1 MMPRIDTF
9 HLGEYGAGISQ
20 DEWVHEVD
28 TTSNELLARLDFDSP
43 HRRLL
48 RSLSVSSTTLDYDFV
63 H

>member
-1 MMPRIDTF
+1 MPRIDAF

-20 DEWVHEVD
+20 DEWVHQVD
-28 TTSNELLARLDFDSP
+28 TTSDELVARLGFDSP

-48 RSLSVSSTTLDYDFV
+48 RYLSVSSTTLDHDFV